1 MGKISGYAALT
12 APAAGDLALVVDV
25 NDTSM
30 AATGTDKQI
39 TLANLLGLAVNAA
52 GPAAKTGNYTL
63 TLADIAPGAS
73 QVDYNSSSAGTYTIP
88 AHATV
93 AFPPGACFAV
103 RQLGTG
109 ACTIA
114 GAGSVTVSAGNA
126 GGVVTGGQGK
136 LVTVTQDP
144 NTTDTWWV
152 D

>member
-1 MGKISGYAALT
+1 LGKYETYST
-12 APAAGDLALVVDV
+12 AS
-25 NDTSM
+25 T
-30 AATGTDKQI
+30 AATDDI
-39 TLANLLGLAVNAA
+39 LLGVAVHDTTMSALGTTKKYPVATLLAVAANAS
-52 GPAAKTGNYTL
+52 GPAAKITSYTL
-63 TLADIAPGAS
+63 TLTDVAPGTN
-73 QVDYNSSSAGTYTIP
+73 QVDYSSASAGTYTIP

-103 RQLGTG
+103 RQIGAG

-114 GAGSVTVSAGNA
+114 GAGGVTVSAGNA
-126 GGVVTGGQGK
+126 GAVVTGGQGK